1 MILAGEAQGAPGLAT
16 VIAMGALV
24 LVMTYLSLLM
34 SQRVAQALGQTGV
47 NVITR
52 VLGILLSA
60 LAVQYV
66 ADGGRQL
73 LSSG

>member
-1 MILAGEAQGAPGLAT
+1 
-16 VIAMGALV
+16 MGGLV

-66 ADGGRQL
+66 ADGGRTL

>member
-1 MILAGEAQGAPGLAT
+1 
-16 VIAMGALV
+16 
-24 LVMTYLSLLM
+24 MTYVSLLL
-34 SQRVAQALGQTGV
+34 SQRVAQVLGQTGV